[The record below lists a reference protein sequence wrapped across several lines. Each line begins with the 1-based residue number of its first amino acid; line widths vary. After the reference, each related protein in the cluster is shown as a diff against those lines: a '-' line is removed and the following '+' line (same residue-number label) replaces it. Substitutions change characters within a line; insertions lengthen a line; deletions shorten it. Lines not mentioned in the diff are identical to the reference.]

1 MPELRWILLLVGLL
15 VLAVIYVWGRRRSV
29 ERHEESQTLSR
40 VEPRLDADLPPWEAE
55 TVPLPE
61 REPEPEPEPILAEP
75 APRRQLDTQL
85 ELGGHHGEAQPG
97 GKASAESEPQ
107 KILVLHI
114 RPVRGDEFSGPE
126 LLQAFEA
133 EGLNYGDY
141 GAFHHLDD
149 AGRSLFTVV
158 SMLEPGSFP
167 VEQMEGFRT
176 RGLTAFMMVRT
187 AGSVEALARMIAC
200 ARRLASLLEGE
211 VLDEAG
217 STLTNQR
224 ATHMKEE
231 IVEFL
236 RQSRLN
242 EGMGSSG

>member
-1 MPELRWILLLVGLL
+1 MPELRWILLLIGLL
-15 VLAVIYVWGRRRSV
+15 VLAVIYFWGRRRSA
-29 ERHEESQTLSR
+29 ERHEEPQPLSR

-55 TVPLPE
+55 NVPV
-61 REPEPEPEPILAEP
+61 PEPEPIVAEP

-85 ELGGHHGEAQPG
+85 DLEGHHGADQSAGTESAG
-97 GKASAESEPQ
+97 GEQQ

-114 RPVRGDEFSGPE
+114 RPVRGEEFSGPE
-126 LLQAFEA
+126 LMQAFEA
-133 EGLNYGDY
+133 EGLSYGDY
-141 GAFHHLDD
+141 GAFHHQDD

-167 VEQMEGFRT
+167 VDRMEEFRT

-200 ARRLASLLEGE
+200 ARRLANLLEGE

-236 RQSRLN
+236 RQSRLT
-242 EGMGSSG
+242 EGMGLSR

>member
-1 MPELRWILLLVGLL
+1 MPELRWILLLIGLL
-15 VLAVIYVWGRRRSV
+15 VLAVIYVWGRRRSAAREDEPQPV
-29 ERHEESQTLSR
+29 SR
-40 VEPRLDADLPPWEAE
+40 VEPRLDGDLPPWEAE
-55 TVPLPE
+55 NVPV
-61 REPEPEPEPILAEP
+61 PEPEPEPIVVEP

-85 ELGGHHGEAQPG
+85 DLEGHRGADQ
-97 GKASAESEPQ
+97 SAEAEPAGSEQQ

-114 RPVRGDEFSGPE
+114 RPVQGAEFHGPE
-126 LLQAFEA
+126 LIQAFGA
-133 EGLNYGDY
+133 EGLTYGDY
-141 GAFHHLDD
+141 GAFHHQDD
-149 AGRSLFTVV
+149 AGRNLFTVV

-167 VEQMEGFRT
+167 VEQMEEFRT
-176 RGLTAFMMVRT
+176 RGLTAFMMVRS

-200 ARRLASLLEGE
+200 ARRLASLLDGE

-236 RQSRLN
+236 RQSRLT
-242 EGMGSSG
+242 EGMGLSR

>member
-1 MPELRWILLLVGLL
+1 MPELRWILLLIGLI
-15 VLAVIYVWGRRRSV
+15 VLAVIYFWGRRRSA
-29 ERHEESQTLSR
+29 ERHEEPQPLSR

-55 TVPLPE
+55 NVPV
-61 REPEPEPEPILAEP
+61 PEPEPIVAEP
-75 APRRQLDTQL
+75 APRRQLETQL
-85 ELGGHHGEAQPG
+85 DLESHHGADQSAGTESAG
-97 GKASAESEPQ
+97 GEQQ

-114 RPVRGDEFSGPE
+114 RPVRGEEFSGPE
-126 LLQAFEA
+126 LMQAFAA
-133 EGLNYGDY
+133 EGLSYGDY
-141 GAFHHLDD
+141 GAFHHQDD

-167 VEQMEGFRT
+167 LDKMEEFRT

-200 ARRLASLLEGE
+200 ARRLANLLEGE

-236 RQSRLN
+236 RQSRLT
-242 EGMGSSG
+242 EGMGLSR

>member
-1 MPELRWILLLVGLL
+1 MPELRWILLLIGLL
-15 VLAVIYVWGRRRSV
+15 VLAVIYIWGRRRSA
-29 ERHEESQTLSR
+29 ERHEEPQPLPR
-40 VEPRLDADLPPWEAE
+40 VEPRLDTDVPPWEAE
-55 TVPLPE
+55 NVPV
-61 REPEPEPEPILAEP
+61 PEPEPIVAEP

-85 ELGGHHGEAQPG
+85 DLEGHHVAD
-97 GKASAESEPQ
+97 ASAETESDGSEQQ

-114 RPVRGDEFSGPE
+114 RPVQGEEFHG
-126 LLQAFEA
+126 LDLIQAFEA
-133 EGLNYGDY
+133 EGLTYGDY
-141 GAFHHLDD
+141 GAFHYHDD

-167 VEQMEGFRT
+167 LEQMEGFRT
-176 RGLTAFMMVRT
+176 RGLTAFMMVRS

-236 RQSRLN
+236 RQSRLT
-242 EGMGSSG
+242 EGMGLSR

>member
-1 MPELRWILLLVGLL
+1 MPELRWILLLIGLL
-15 VLAVIYVWGRRRSV
+15 VLALIYIWGRRRSTARQDEPPPV
-29 ERHEESQTLSR
+29 SR
-40 VEPRLDADLPPWEAE
+40 VEPRLDAELPWEADD
-55 TVPLPE
+55 VSAA
-61 REPEPEPEPILAEP
+61 EPAPVVAAP
-75 APRRQLDTQL
+75 APRRQLETQL
-85 ELGGHHGEAQPG
+85 DFDSQHGGDDAFDQDAAP
-97 GKASAESEPQ
+97 AEQQ

-114 RPVRGDEFSGPE
+114 RPVRGEEFSGPE
-126 LLQAFEA
+126 LIQAFEA
-133 EGLNYGDY
+133 EGLSYGDY

-167 VEQMEGFRT
+167 VEDMDEFRT
-176 RGLTAFMMVRT
+176 RGLTAFMMVRS
-187 AGSVEALARMIAC
+187 AGSVGALARMIAC
-200 ARRLASLLEGE
+200 ARRLAGQLDGE

-236 RQSRLN
+236 RQSRLT
-242 EGMGSSG
+242 GGPGSPR